1 MAEMKKKPLSN
12 IKKSLFT
19 DIDKI
24 NNQKSDK
31 KSDKVLNLNSFN
43 NLIKA
48 TKIED
53 NMESLPKPQNQNI
66 NLNLINFIK
75 QKKKFFIGNSFD
87 KKGTREFLASKEVA
101 LKAIKLNDE
110 IVEDNTNNKNYL
122 TNKNV
127 EKINIKVLNDKES
140 DTKKNKISKLK
151 VKRTLSPKKS
161 RKIKQKFKSA
171 KEIVNIKHKKS
182 KKLRKNKKEEYK
194 IENNENNMYILD
206 NSSSNSNIYKF
217 FIDNAFEEEN
227 NFNKKLK
234 KELKK
239 VVNLQKNKDTNTDII
254 KTKGKSLSKKDLKLR
269 PRKINSVISNK
280 KKDVQSIFMFNEI
293 NQKLMENDDINV
305 SSIAGD
311 NDSKNNKLNKTNIKR
326 TFGSVRMDNKQIKD
340 QIKNNLSK
348 IIDIDKDG
356 NKRLSRNDLNSD
368 KESIISILSDLM

>member
-326 TFGSVRMDNKQIKD
+326 TFGSIQMDNKQIKD